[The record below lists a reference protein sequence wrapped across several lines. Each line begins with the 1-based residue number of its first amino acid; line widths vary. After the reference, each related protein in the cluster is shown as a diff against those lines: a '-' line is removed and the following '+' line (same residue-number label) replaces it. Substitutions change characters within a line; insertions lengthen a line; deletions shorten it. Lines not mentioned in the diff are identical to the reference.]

1 MLLVFYI
8 SYDNRDYYLKGRNN
22 DDDSICDDV
31 FDNHEWIM
39 IIMSGLCK
47 LIIDFSMIKIV

>member
-1 MLLVFYI
+1 MIITMIINYLYSLFSGNMLLIFYI

-31 FDNHEWIM
+31 FEWIEY
-39 IIMSGLCK
+39 
-47 LIIDFSMIKIV
+47 IDY